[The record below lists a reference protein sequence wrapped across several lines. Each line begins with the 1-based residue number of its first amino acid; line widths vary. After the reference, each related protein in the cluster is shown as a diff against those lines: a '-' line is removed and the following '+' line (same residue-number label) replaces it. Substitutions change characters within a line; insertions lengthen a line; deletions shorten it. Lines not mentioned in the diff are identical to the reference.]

1 MLMEKVVAFDSSIGS
16 YRVYFPR
23 CSVLLDAVR
32 ALPVRRFHKDW
43 DDPHWIAGADE
54 ATSAALAQLAF
65 DNSFV
70 VDAAAAEMMASA
82 IAAEPVMNITC
93 LKTAGII
100 SRFEVRTSYNP
111 EVVALLKSC
120 IGARMDATKTWSL
133 PPHDT
138 AIQVV
143 VDLVIRF
150 GLTVSVETLA
160 ATQALIKTVGAEQY
174 VERCV
179 LIDGVIAQVEARSS
193 TAKKALPPLAVLPTN
208 FVAAWAS
215 DSVTRRK
222 KAKDQALAQRT
233 GERALQRAEERGFEE
248 EAAAITSIQIQA
260 VHQNLRTLAGVCD
273 GATSVDD
280 VGFNGPDSKVG
291 RGLALLPKLEPLQ
304 AALARSMLAKYTR
317 QLGKVAIEAMY

>member
-1 MLMEKVVAFDSSIGS
+1 MDKVVAFDSSIGS

-23 CSVLLDAVR
+23 CSKLLDAVR
-32 ALPVRRFHKDW
+32 ALPVRRFSKDW
-43 DDPHWIAGADE
+43 DDPYWIVGADE
-54 ATSAALAQLAF
+54 ATSSALAQLAF

-70 VDAAAAEMMASA
+70 VDAAAAEMMAA
-82 IAAEPVMNITC
+82 AVAAEPVMNISC
-93 LKTAGII
+93 VKAAGII

-111 EVVALLKSC
+111 EIVTLLKSC
-120 IGARMDATKTWSL
+120 LGSRMDASKTWSL

-138 AIQVV
+138 SIQVV
-143 VDLVIRF
+143 VDLVIRY

-160 ATQALIKTVGAEQY
+160 ATQAHIKTVGAEHY

-179 LIDGVIAQVEARSS
+179 LIDGVISQVEARSS
-193 TAKKALPPLAVLPTN
+193 TTKKALPPLAVLPTGL
-208 FVAAWAS
+208 VAAWAS

-233 GERALQRAEERGFEE
+233 GERALQRAEERGFED
-248 EAAAITSIQIQA
+248 EAATITSIQIQA
-260 VHQNLRTLAGVCD
+260 VHMNLRALAGVCD
-273 GATSVDD
+273 GASSVDD

-317 QLGKVAIEAMY
+317 QLGKAAIEAMY

>member
-1 MLMEKVVAFDSSIGS
+1 MDKVVAFDPSIGS

-23 CSVLLDAVR
+23 SIELLDAVR

-54 ATSAALAQLAF
+54 ETSAALAQLAF
-65 DNSFV
+65 DKSFV
-70 VDAAAAEMMASA
+70 VDAAAAEKMATA
-82 IAAEPVMNITC
+82 IAAEPAMNITC
-93 LKTAGII
+93 VKTAGII
-100 SRFEVRTSYNP
+100 TRFDVRTSYNP
-111 EVVALLKSC
+111 EVVALLRSC
-120 IGARMDATKTWSL
+120 IGAKMDASKTWSL

-138 AIQVV
+138 SINVV
-143 VDLVIRF
+143 VELVSRF
-150 GLTVSVETLA
+150 GLTVSVDTLA
-160 ATQALIKTVGAEQY
+160 ATQSLIKTVAAENY
-174 VERCV
+174 IERCV
-179 LIDGVIAQVEARSS
+179 LIDTVISQCEARAS
-193 TAKKALPPLAVLPTN
+193 AAIKVLPPLAVLPTS

-215 DSVTRRK
+215 DSVSRRK

-233 GERALQRAEERGFEE
+233 GKRALQRAEERGFEE

-260 VHQNLRTLAGVCD
+260 VHLNLRALAGVCD
-273 GATSVDD
+273 GASSVDD

-317 QLGKVAIEAMY
+317 QLGKAAIEAMY